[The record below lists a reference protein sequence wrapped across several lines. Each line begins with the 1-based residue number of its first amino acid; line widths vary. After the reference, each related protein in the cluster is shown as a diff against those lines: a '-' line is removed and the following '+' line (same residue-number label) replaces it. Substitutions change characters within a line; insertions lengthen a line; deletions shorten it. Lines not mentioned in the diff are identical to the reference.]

1 MSRGNNKI
9 TIYDVA
15 KKAGVGI
22 GTVSRVLN
30 NNVQVRP
37 STRQAVLEAIREL
50 DFKPSSVA
58 RQLSLQRQVKH
69 IGVITQPFINY
80 HSFSE
85 RLRGIQK
92 SLGGQKSDYEL
103 LLYTVSSFEHYETQ
117 LETIVKTRAVDGLII
132 IDLELSQAQQDLFR
146 DAALPVV
153 GVNHLQL
160 QSWPCIGTNN
170 LEGGFIATQY
180 LLGLGHKK
188 IAYVGDEFI
197 ADYTQ
202 NTSQQRYL
210 GFEKALKEAGL
221 ELSESYVRLGKFDY
235 EIAKT
240 NTVRLLKLKTPPT
253 AIFAMSDI
261 QALACIAA
269 AKALG
274 LSVPS
279 DLSVIGY
286 DDLDLSYHTG
296 LTTVKQHLELSGER
310 GLEHLLALLS
320 GKKTT
325 PPTLPKPEVVVRQ
338 TTSEARAE
346 GKG

>member
-1 MSRGNNKI
+1 VSKQNSKI

-30 NNVQVRP
+30 NNAQVRP
-37 STRQAVLEAIREL
+37 STRQLVLEAISDLE
-50 DFKPSSVA
+50 FKPSSVA

-80 HSFSE
+80 YSFSE

-92 SLGGQKSDYEL
+92 SLGEHDSDYEL
-103 LLYTVSSFEHYETQ
+103 LLYTVSSLKHYQTQ
-117 LETIVKTRAVDGLII
+117 LETIAKTRAVAGLII
-132 IDLELSQAQQDLFR
+132 IDLELNQAQQDLFK

-153 GVNHLQL
+153 GVNHLQF
-160 QSWPCIGTNN
+160 QTWPCIGTHN
-170 LEGGFIATQY
+170 LEGGYIATRY
-180 LLGLGHKK
+180 LLGLGHTRV
-188 IAYVGDEFI
+188 AYVGDEFV

-202 NTSQQRYL
+202 NTSQERYL

-221 ELSESYVRLGKFDY
+221 ETPDSYVRLGKFDY
-235 EIAKT
+235 EIAKA
-240 NTVRLLKLKTPPT
+240 NAVKLLKLKAAPT
-253 AIFAMSDI
+253 AIFAMSDV

-269 AKALG
+269 AKELG
-274 LSVPS
+274 LSVPE
-279 DLSVIGY
+279 DVSVIGY
-286 DDLDLSYHTG
+286 DDLDLSHHTG

-310 GLEHLLALLS
+310 GLEHLLVLLS
-320 GKKTT
+320 GKKIA

-338 TTSEARAE
+338 TTRQR
-346 GKG
+346 KI